1 MKTIIEITVEGFGN
15 AVISENEESYFVDLR
30 TGLGEAEYP
39 KSDFTL
45 EQAIDDQVNMKFE

>member
-1 MKTIIEITVEGFGN
+1 MKTIINKVVEGFEN
-15 AVISENEESYFVDLR
+15 AIISENEESWFIDLK

-45 EQAIDDQVNMKFE
+45 DKAIEEQVNWKME